1 MFIAALIGLK
11 PTASEM
17 LMFSVLGFGVVMF
30 VLASLSIL
38 TSIVGKFFVSYDK
51 SKNAPKKAAVS
62 EVQKVKNLSEIKN
75 PDHAYVVSAAVA
87 AVMPELQ
94 ADNAELIAVLSAAAS
109 VALDDE
115 CRVVS
120 FKSAPD
126 MSYAHQGRAQ
136 IYASKSYIPVRAK

>member
-51 SKNAPKKAAVS
+51 SKNAPK
-62 EVQKVKNLSEIKN
+62 
-75 PDHAYVVSAAVA
+75 
-87 AVMPELQ
+87 
-94 ADNAELIAVLSAAAS
+94 
-109 VALDDE
+109 
-115 CRVVS
+115 
-120 FKSAPD
+120 
-126 MSYAHQGRAQ
+126 
-136 IYASKSYIPVRAK
+136 